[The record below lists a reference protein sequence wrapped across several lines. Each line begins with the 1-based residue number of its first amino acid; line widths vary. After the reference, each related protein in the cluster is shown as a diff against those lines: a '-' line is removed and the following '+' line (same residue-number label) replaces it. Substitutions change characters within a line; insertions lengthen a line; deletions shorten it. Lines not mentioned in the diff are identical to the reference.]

1 MNNLNLVKAT
11 EANIETIRDLAEK
24 IWWKHYPAI
33 IGETQVTYML
43 NLMYSESVLRNLIST
58 NKQTFYLI
66 NIEDNTIGF
75 IAVEERQKNEL
86 FLQKFYILSDRQ
98 NIGAGTASFDLLLK
112 QYPDVEVIRLQ
123 VNRMNYKPINFYF
136 KLGFQIETAQDFE
149 IGEDFLMEDFVMIN
163 RLKYDK

>member
-11 EANIETIRDLAEK
+11 EANIEAIRDLAEK
-24 IWWKHYPAI
+24 IWWKHYPPI

-66 NIEDNTIGF
+66 NSEENTIGF
-75 IAVEERQKNEL
+75 IAVEGRREDEL
-86 FLQKFYILSDRQ
+86 FLQKFYILSERQ
-98 NIGAGTASFDLLLK
+98 NAGAGAASFDLLLK

-136 KLGFQIETAQDFE
+136 KLGFQIENAQDFD
-149 IGEDFLMEDFVMIN
+149 IGGGYLMEDFVMIKKIKN
-163 RLKYDK
+163 DK